1 MKRSSLSATFLL
13 AALFTAEATFAQAP
27 PAPQPSVKVDK
38 KGGLGPKSDAEAQ
51 AVKAVMQAQTGT
63 PDEQIP
69 PSLGGR

>member
-1 MKRSSLSATFLL
+1 MKRSPLAATFLL
-13 AALFTAEATFAQAP
+13 AAFFSAAAFAQAP

-51 AVKAVMQAQTGT
+51 AVKAVMQSQAGT

-69 PSLGGR
+69 PSLGG